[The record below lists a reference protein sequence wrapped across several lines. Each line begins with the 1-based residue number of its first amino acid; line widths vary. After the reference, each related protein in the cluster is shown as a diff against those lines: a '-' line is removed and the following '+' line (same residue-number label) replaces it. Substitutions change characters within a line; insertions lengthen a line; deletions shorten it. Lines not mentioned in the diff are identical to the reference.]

1 MERRSQSSYDVCFEA
16 RIAEERNAI
25 IAKFADQVD
34 VILCGFDQLVMRG
47 ELRALYI
54 ANGGGIEQYF
64 RSSGLMFKDFGAHVE
79 RVSRRLKEAS
89 LAAAVEL
96 GRVVRY
102 VPSAAASK
110 EDIARQ
116 LAAEQKIQSGLVC
129 VLNSVEPCMSFQ
141 AVPNRE
147 TKKLDFKLEQRKCL
161 HLYHYLIHPV
171 FGFMNARIQTWFP
184 FRIQICLNGREW
196 LARQM
201 DQAGLRYVRQ
211 DNCFPWI
218 EDFAEAQRLMDQ
230 QLSTH
235 WAEELNGIAAM
246 LNPIHEEIF
255 QHFHVNYYWSTHQS
269 ESAIDIRFPQ
279 AEDLKRLYPLLLQ
292 HAMTTFGSPLYCVS
306 LASGCA
312 WTEKC
317 PSPTTG
323 NCSVTSSSERKASAS
338 STTWME
344 IR

>member
-1 MERRSQSSYDVCFEA
+1 
-16 RIAEERNAI
+16 
-25 IAKFADQVD
+25 
-34 VILCGFDQLVMRG
+34 
-47 ELRALYI
+47 
-54 ANGGGIEQYF
+54 
-64 RSSGLMFKDFGAHVE
+64 
-79 RVSRRLKEAS
+79 
-89 LAAAVEL
+89 
-96 GRVVRY
+96 
-102 VPSAAASK
+102 
-110 EDIARQ
+110 
-116 LAAEQKIQSGLVC
+116 
-129 VLNSVEPCMSFQ
+129 
-141 AVPNRE
+141 
-147 TKKLDFKLEQRKCL
+147 
-161 HLYHYLIHPV
+161 
-171 FGFMNARIQTWFP
+171 MNARIQTWFP

-292 HAMTTFGSPLYCVS
+292 PRYDNLWE
-306 LASGCA
+306 SGCA
-312 WTEKC
+312 
-317 PSPTTG
+317 PLS
-323 NCSVTSSSERKASAS
+323 RQASALGRTSAAILDRKSTRLNS
-338 STTWME
+338 SHLG
-344 IR
+344 ISYAVFCLN